1 MEAAVDFVTDIAK
14 ELGESF
20 IKNGFHL
27 LEHYSSLFSDVI
39 AGAVIPWKLIEL
51 PQGACCSDE

>member
-14 ELGESF
+14 DQLGESF

-27 LEHYSSLFSDVI
+27 LEHYSSFRM
-39 AGAVIPWKLIEL
+39 
-51 PQGACCSDE
+51 

>member
-14 ELGESF
+14 DQLGESF

-39 AGAVIPWKLIEL
+39 GLVQLYR
-51 PQGACCSDE
+51 GN